1 MYLYY
6 LLHNRPV
13 LLDVVVRRLHCRGRG
28 QKVNLTL
35 SPSRPHCRNHQP
47 GDHTGPTGRNI
58 SRVFALICK
67 FLQRGEFLAAIGTEK
82 ARLTNSNC
90 QIVAD
95 VRHDKSE
102 PVVNVTFNDGEKLT
116 MKGTN
121 LTFKELI
128 SFFSERCAMKDPQ
141 AQETMVSK

>member
-1 MYLYY
+1 MAAGRRVAL
-6 LLHNRPV
+6 RAV
-13 LLDVVVRRLHCRGRG
+13 RDVTVRFCPFDGNVRSVR
-28 QKVNLTL
+28 
-35 SPSRPHCRNHQP
+35 
-47 GDHTGPTGRNI
+47 
-58 SRVFALICK
+58 
-67 FLQRGEFLAAIGTEK
+67 EFLAAIGTEK

-95 VRHDKSE
+95 VRHDTSE

-128 SFFSERCAMKDPQ
+128 SFFSERCAMKGDPQ